1 VNVERVTR
9 RRRRAF
15 APQFL
20 GEMVVRDT
28 LVRVEEQRGEQR
40 ALFPT
45 AERDN
50 PIAIP
55 DRKRS
60 EYAELDRRCP

>member
-1 VNVERVTR
+1 
-9 RRRRAF
+9 
-15 APQFL
+15 
-20 GEMVVRDT
+20 MVVRHA

-40 ALFPT
+40 ALLSA
-45 AERDN
+45 AERDDT
-50 PIAIP
+50 IAIP